1 MVGPL
6 VLNVSW
12 VREGFAVFLVE
23 DASAGRPKPDDAQAQ
38 AQARLRGA
46 GVEWTTTQAVL
57 VQE

>member
-38 AQARLRGA
+38 ARLRGA